1 MDSIQTNLNQ
11 LYPAT
16 DRGFGTVIVPLKPAV
31 VGDIAGTLLLILRAV
46 AVVLLIASVRR

>member
-31 VGDIAGTLLLILRAV
+31 VGDIAVERF
-46 AVVLLIASVRR
+46 S